1 MNPNVA
7 RNKVMLPVEL
17 LFEKK
22 SGIESDDS
30 SAENISGNSV
40 LVLALRM
47 TTVAPYQ
54 WYARTTF

>member
-7 RNKVMLPVEL
+7 RNKVLLPVEL

-30 SAENISGNSV
+30 SAENISGDSV
-40 LVLALRM
+40 LILALRM
-47 TTVAPYQ
+47 TTVAKP
-54 WYARTTF
+54 